1 MRLFLLTTFGI
12 FLLAFFA
19 EGQTIQL
26 KTQAQV
32 NAMAGGSTIIHSLQI
47 GSALDS
53 ELSDINDLSPLSGIT
68 TLYGAGL
75 AIVNNPHL
83 KNLHGLENI
92 HHINGSI
99 IILNN
104 DSLPNLSGLP
114 DTYSLGDTPDE
125 YKIISTQGN
134 GLLTS
139 FEGIPLADGLFSIT
153 SYFNDQI
160 EDLSALNK
168 YSKLLGGFVLYGGN
182 ATSLSGLDSLTSIG
196 GISLENTLIADFSNL
211 EKLRHLQL
219 LYLRDNI
226 NFTGFGGLEH
236 IHSLQEIQM
245 DNCDATIN
253 FLGLDSLKTIKK
265 LIITK
270 CDGLV
275 SLQGLDAL
283 DTLRNLFINN
293 CQSIKSLH
301 GLENLQSLESME
313 IKENP
318 QLQSIDEVGDPI
330 AILDIEHCD
339 NLLHIN
345 RVQSPGV
352 TTITYNK
359 RLKNYGS
366 SQSISLPH
374 TATNIEITHNDS
386 LTSVVGLLGLSRVES
401 TSSTSGRLILVHNPL
416 LSSIKGLDSLH
427 FIGKN
432 FYFGWTPVTDLLPL
446 HLLDTVGGSFSMG
459 TDRLKSLNGLE
470 NLKYIGYSTGIS
482 GDSLTDIEAFANNLL
497 FVKNYFAINNLEKL
511 SEINGFHNLNQSGDA
526 LNRFQILNNPNLES
540 ISGFDKIDTA
550 TSNGLYIENNPK
562 LSQFIAFN
570 NFKYCTDFY
579 LINTPSLTNIS
590 GLCPLFT
597 EGTIDGTIE
606 IHDNAPGFNSVQEI
620 IDWCMTPTE
629 DLPTYDAISV
639 YPNPTSDAFQIEVP
653 LDLIQVGMMVDLVD
667 ISGTSHFS
675 ARLHDTVSRIP
686 VSDLPPGLYF
696 LRIVFDGRMVQ
707 VKKVVVEK

>member
-1 MRLFLLTTFGI
+1 MKKVILL
-12 FLLAFFA
+12 
-19 EGQTIQL
+19 IQFVFYL
-26 KTQAQV
+26 
-32 NAMAGGSTIIHSLQI
+32 SL
-47 GSALDS
+47 GSAQNVYHGNVLLISQESVDNFGAWDYDEIDGS
-53 ELSDINDLSPLSGIT
+53 LLIRPYNQFDVTDISDLSALLPLKKVDNVEIFH
-68 TLYGAGL
+68 
-75 AIVNNPHL
+75 NPHL
-83 KNLHGLENI
+83 KNL
-92 HHINGSI
+92 
-99 IILNN
+99 
-104 DSLPNLSGLP
+104 
-114 DTYSLGDTPDE
+114 
-125 YKIISTQGN
+125 
-134 GLLTS
+134 
-139 FEGIPLADGLFSIT
+139 
-153 SYFNDQI
+153 
-160 EDLSALNK
+160 
-168 YSKLLGGFVLYGGN
+168 
-182 ATSLSGLDSLTSIG
+182 SGLDSLHTVRKSIDIWGNDSLQSIVGLEQIDQVLEDEFDLHLTGNDMLTSLDG
-196 GISLENTLIADFSNL
+196 FPAGIKKLYSITLLSNPNLTDITALENITSLAD
-211 EKLRHLQL
+211 
-219 LYLRDNI
+219 I
-226 NFTGFGGLEH
+226 NFYNCPISSLQPLQNLHYLYNLDISYTQITDIAFPYVKGEH
-236 IHSLQEIQM
+236 INARIQ
-245 DNCDATIN
+245 DNP
-253 FLGLDSLKTIKK
+253 LLKTISGFNQISDTAEINSS
-265 LIITK
+265 LI
-270 CDGLV
+270 
-275 SLQGLDAL
+275 
-283 DTLRNLFINN
+283 
-293 CQSIKSLH
+293 
-301 GLENLQSLESME
+301 E
-313 IKENP
+313 IVNNP
-318 QLQSIDEVGDPI
+318 QLKSINGFKNIRHYSEI
-330 AILDIEHCD
+330 IIENND
-339 NLLHIN
+339 NLLIIN
-345 RVQSPGV
+345 DLFDSTKTLEYQLKINHNP
-352 TTITYNK
+352 
-359 RLKNYGS
+359 RLKSFGPFTGS
-366 SQSISLPH
+366 FPK
-374 TATNIEITHNDS
+374 TTKNIEITHNDS
-386 LTSVVGLLGLSRVES
+386 LTSVVGLLGLCRVES

-675 ARLHDTVSRIP
+675 ARLHDTVSQIS

-707 VKKVVVEK
+707 VKKVVVER